1 MSTKTEIENAM
12 KDMKCYPIDNDEGNK
27 VVDTVELY
35 QLDDSSLAMENL
47 SSMIV
52 NFFIFIFLIVFS
64 ILFVPF
70 FYENTFIGF
79 VTVNSGST
87 EQEVVKAGSLR
98 TLDWFIN
105 LILVSIIIGIVVD
118 GNKNS
123 NNTQSII
130 GIFSLIFLIIVNL
143 IIFFLKIYNPVKYN
157 FGITNFTP
165 PSLYFLGT
173 IFQKIFEII
182 KKNGLQIVGVFIL
195 LTGILF
201 FISFLAFLALNI
213 SFFNPATNYPVI
225 FVIGAL
231 LSLTAIKIFDNKP

>member
-1 MSTKTEIENAM
+1 MSTNAEIEKAM
-12 KDMKCYPIDNDEGNK
+12 KDMKCYPIDDDDGNK

-52 NFFIFIFLIVFS
+52 NFFIFIFLIGFS
-64 ILFVPF
+64 ILFVPS
-70 FYENTFIGF
+70 FYKNTFITF
-79 VTVNSGST
+79 VDQSCTGADND
-87 EQEVVKAGSLR
+87 VKARSLR

-105 LILVSIIIGIVVD
+105 LILISIIIGIVVD

-123 NNTQSII
+123 NNTQSVI

-143 IIFFLKIYNPVKYN
+143 IIFFLKIYKPNDYN
-157 FGITNFTP
+157 FEATKFTP
-165 PSLYFLGT
+165 PSFGFLMT
-173 IFQKIFEII
+173 IFSKIGNII
-182 KKNGLQIVGVFIL
+182 KNNGSQIIGVFIL

>member
-1 MSTKTEIENAM
+1 MSTNAEIEKAM
-12 KDMKCYPIDNDEGNK
+12 KDMKCYPIDDDDGNK

-52 NFFIFIFLIVFS
+52 NFFIFIFLIGFS
-64 ILFVPF
+64 ILFVPS
-70 FYENTFIGF
+70 FYKNTFIEF
-79 VTVNSGST
+79 VKNSYT
-87 EQEVVKAGSLR
+87 EPTDNDVKAGSLR

-105 LILVSIIIGIVVD
+105 LILISIIIGIVVD

-143 IIFFLKIYNPVKYN
+143 IIFFLKIYKPNEYN
-157 FGITNFTP
+157 FEATKITP
-165 PSLYFLGT
+165 PSLGFLMI
-173 IFQKIFEII
+173 IFSKIGDII
-182 KKNGLQIVGVFIL
+182 KNNGSQIIGVFIL

-231 LSLTAIKIFDNKP
+231 LSLTAIKVFEKKP